1 MILLIIVL
9 KYGIMR
15 LIIIVLYTGDLY
27 MRKFVLGL
35 AIALAACNIASA
47 KEYITLESQLVIL
60 SSMKKGVGYWAHMIT
75 YT

>member
-1 MILLIIVL
+1 
-9 KYGIMR
+9 
-15 LIIIVLYTGDLY
+15 

-35 AIALAACNIASA
+35 AIALAACNITSA

-60 SSMKKGVGYWAHMIT
+60 SSMKKGVGYLVHMIT